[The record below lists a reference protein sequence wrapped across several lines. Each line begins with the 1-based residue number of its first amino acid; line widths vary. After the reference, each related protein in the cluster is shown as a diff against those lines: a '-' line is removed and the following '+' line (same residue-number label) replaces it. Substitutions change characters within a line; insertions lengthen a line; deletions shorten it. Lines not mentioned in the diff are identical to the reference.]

1 MSRWLGRAA
10 GGDGSSE
17 EWYET
22 PDGIPTT
29 PTAQTTLPCPFGA
42 HQSMPLQSPP
52 PRPPRPSLAPIA
64 PTAPIPICRTCV
76 RSCASYIWRLRSPD
90 VFFALRR
97 PLPRPGFR
105 LGKTSSPPTTCL
117 PPSSSP
123 NTISPDASRARRSVR
138 LSSTARAAA
147 SMKREAS
154 SRSMSSS
161 PPRKF
166 IRSRGG
172 SQQPA
177 RTLRQLLAVFTK
189 STHAE
194 IGFSCYLKKS
204 VAFLRSRF
212 GLSVQFI
219 CCLRLL
225 VATADQA
232 FSIFERRPSACG
244 AAMARN

>member
-1 MSRWLGRAA
+1 MIRDPRWNSNQPHGADHPAPPVWRVPKYASPIA
-10 GGDGSSE
+10 
-17 EWYET
+17 
-22 PDGIPTT
+22 TT
-29 PTAQTTLPCPFGA
+29 A
-42 HQSMPLQSPP
+42 PP
-52 PRPPRPSLAPIA
+52 APIA

-189 STHAE
+189 KMHAE
-194 IGFSCYLKKS
+194 ISFSCRIASK
-204 VAFLRSRF
+204 F